1 MKRAGISKSVVLSI
15 ATKPTQTENINNW
28 SAEIQDE
35 EIIAFGSIHPDYEN
49 WKAELFRIKN
59 MGLKGIK
66 FHPDYQKF
74 FVDDKKMFPIYETA
88 FGLGLI

>member
-35 EIIAFGSIHPDYEN
+35 EIIALEAFI
-49 WKAELFRIKN
+49 RITKI
-59 MGLKGIK
+59 GRQSFSG
-66 FHPDYQKF
+66 
-74 FVDDKKMFPIYETA
+74 
-88 FGLGLI
+88 